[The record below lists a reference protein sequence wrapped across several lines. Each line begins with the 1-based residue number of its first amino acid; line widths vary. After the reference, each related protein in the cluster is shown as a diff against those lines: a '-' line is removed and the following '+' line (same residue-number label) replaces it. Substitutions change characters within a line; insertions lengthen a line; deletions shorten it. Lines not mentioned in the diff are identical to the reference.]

1 MHEIQT
7 VQITLSD
14 GRSGLFSGPPLVR
27 PEDLPVEVGD
37 IRFESPKQLAPG
49 VQFVSIN
56 EITKHEAEAAEK
68 TKTQASAGPPV
79 AKSRRAGGSKK
90 PHHEGG
96 HGKGKDRPPTS
107 SERHSG

>member
-14 GRSGLFSGPPLVR
+14 GRSGLFSGPALVMDGNTPLSVT
-27 PEDLPVEVGD
+27 D
-37 IRFESPKQLAPG
+37 ILFHAPRQLAPG
-49 VQFVSIN
+49 CEFININ
-56 EITKHEAEAAEK
+56 EITRHEAEAAEK

-79 AKSRRAGGSKK
+79 AKSRRAGSSKK

-96 HGKGKDRPPTS
+96 RSKGKDRPPSS